1 MSGPILVRSRRLGS
15 PVVTAAIRYE
25 ATLEGV
31 DWDAVKADL
40 AADDFD
46 NGRTP
51 EELCRS
57 FAASHAVVVAWDK
70 GRVVGTARL
79 LADGVCNA
87 YLVDV
92 WTLAGY
98 RRRGIGSAMVLSL
111 LGRVPGHHV
120 ALFTE
125 HHVEFYRALG
135 FEEESTG
142 MSLISGRW
150 LNRGADG

>member
-1 MSGPILVRSRRLGS
+1 M
-15 PVVTAAIRYE
+15 TDAIRYE

-31 DWDAVKADL
+31 DWDAVTADL

-57 FAASHAVVVAWDK
+57 FAASHAVVIAWDK
-70 GRVVGTARL
+70 RRVVGTARL

-92 WTLAGY
+92 WTRASH
-98 RRRGIGSAMVLSL
+98 RRTGIGSAMVTSL
-111 LGRVPGHHV
+111 IERVPGHHV

-125 HHVEFYRALG
+125 HYVRFYRALG

-150 LNRGADG
+150 LNRGADE